1 MKILIV
7 DDDAIILETVVRNLR
22 ADGYDVFSAS
32 DGVKALDMLETKQ
45 FDLVISDIMM
55 PNLSGLGLL
64 NILKKH
70 YFNRIPVILIS
81 SLDRSEIIL
90 SALGMGAD
98 DFILKPVNFLE
109 LNIRVKKIL
118 DAGIEALKNKAAV

>member
-7 DDDAIILETVVRNLR
+7 DDDPFMLETLSRILN
-22 ADGYDVFSAS
+22 ADGYEVLTAS
-32 DGVKALDMLETKQ
+32 DGVKAVEMLEEKE

-70 YFNRIPVILIS
+70 YFNRVPVILVS
-81 SLDRSEIIL
+81 SLDKVEIIL
-90 SALGMGAD
+90 SALSMGAN

-109 LNIRVKKIL
+109 LKIRVQKYMSEKVTIS
-118 DAGIEALKNKAAV
+118 E